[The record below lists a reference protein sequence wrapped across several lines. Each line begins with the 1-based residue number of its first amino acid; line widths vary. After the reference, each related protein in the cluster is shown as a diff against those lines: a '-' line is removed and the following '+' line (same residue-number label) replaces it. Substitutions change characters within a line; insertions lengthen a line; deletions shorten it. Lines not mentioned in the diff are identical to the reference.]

1 MRSSVA
7 LIYTAIA
14 VIAACTAAV
23 IHRLTPLPLEMAA
36 LFGVTAFFA
45 MAVLDQA
52 AARRSE
58 RLEFRRQQMMNDEG
72 LQDAFNE
79 IDMIRSR
86 MVSLETDT
94 QQTVDQGV
102 APVLQ
107 DLQAVGALLA
117 QVTEAVADTDHR
129 LVTIEDQMK
138 ARARRQ
144 LASRTQTEAPAV
156 ETEAGP
162 ETASE
167 TRPEPAADPKP
178 DPEAMRLASQ
188 AEQKEREAQELA
200 QENELAQEKK
210 RSKALLKRVQ
220 VAVEGEQIEVA
231 LQSIVTLPLRRARGY
246 STVFSLKLAGAG
258 KLEARHAI
266 PAIEAAGVSEAFDKA
281 ALLRA
286 FALAERFASR
296 DSGSMVFAPVSGA
309 ALEKSS
315 FADWLIEQC
324 TQDQELAGRL
334 VLEISQKD
342 VQAFTPLDYDLM
354 GTLTD
359 LGFRMCVSQ
368 VSDTRSDLF
377 ALSAHG
383 FRYAKVPVSLFLGS
397 DAQSKADIHPE
408 DLSDLAA
415 RNGMDLIV
423 DQVESESQMV
433 ELLDCKLK
441 YGQGNL
447 FARARVVDIA
457 PREPAS
463 ETKASMA
470 TAREAAMRAE
480 EPMQAERSISGSAP
494 ESVTDEAFRPTA
506 KPTAPDRRAVR
517 GLSRSA

>member
-1 MRSSVA
+1 MRPSVA

-14 VIAACTAAV
+14 VIAACAAAV
-23 IHRLTPLPLEMAA
+23 IYRLTPLPLEMAA
-36 LFGVTAFFA
+36 LFGATVFFA

-58 RLEFRRQQMMNDEG
+58 RLEFRRQLAINDEG

-102 APVLQ
+102 APMLQ

-129 LVTIEDQMK
+129 LVTIEEQIK
-138 ARARRQ
+138 ARARRH
-144 LASRTQTEAPAV
+144 
-156 ETEAGP
+156 
-162 ETASE
+162 
-167 TRPEPAADPKP
+167 
-178 DPEAMRLASQ
+178 LASQ
-188 AEQKEREAQELA
+188 APLTSQASLDAPLVEAIAQPNDPQEAEADPETSRLSDEA
-200 QENELAQEKK
+200 EEKAHAEQEKK

-220 VAVEGEQIEVA
+220 VAVDGEQIEVA

-286 FALAERFASR
+286 LALAERFAAR
-296 DSGSMVFAPVSGA
+296 DSASMLFAPVSGS
-309 ALEKSS
+309 ALAKSR
-315 FADWLIEQC
+315 FADWLIGQFTE
-324 TQDQELAGRL
+324 DQELAGRL

-368 VSDTRSDLF
+368 VTDTRSDLF

-397 DAQSKADIHPE
+397 DAQTQGDIHPE

-423 DQVESESQMV
+423 DQVESESQVV

-447 FARARVVDIA
+447 FARPRDVDVA
-457 PREPAS
+457 PRTIASGTIRQESTQPA
-463 ETKASMA
+463 
-470 TAREAAMRAE
+470 
-480 EPMQAERSISGSAP
+480 QERHDKPVAHDKLVAHDKPVADDTLG
-494 ESVTDEAFRPTA
+494 RP
-506 KPTAPDRRAVR
+506 APDLRAVR

>member
-1 MRSSVA
+1 MRPSVA

-23 IHRLTPLPLEMAA
+23 IFRLTPLPLEMAA

-58 RLEFRRQQMMNDEG
+58 RVEFRRQLAMNDEG

-102 APVLQ
+102 APVFQ

-117 QVTEAVADTDHR
+117 QVTEAVSDTDHR
-129 LVTIEDQMK
+129 LVTIEEQMQ
-138 ARARRQ
+138 ARARRR
-144 LASRTQTEAPAV
+144 LAAQASLDAPKAEDADKPEDSSEPEP
-156 ETEAGP
+156 ETETEP
-162 ETASE
+162 E
-167 TRPEPAADPKP
+167 P
-178 DPEAMRLASQ
+178 DPEALRLAEE
-188 AEQKEREAQELA
+188 ADEQERAQ
-200 QENELAQEKK
+200 QEEK
-210 RSKALLKRVQ
+210 RSKALLKRVE

-286 FALAERFASR
+286 LALAERFATR
-296 DSGSMVFAPVSGA
+296 DSASMVFAPVSGA
-309 ALEKSS
+309 ALMKSR
-315 FADWLIEQC
+315 FADWLVGQL
-324 TQDQELAGRL
+324 TDDKELAGRL
-334 VLEISQKD
+334 VLEIPQKD

-354 GTLTD
+354 GTLSD

-368 VSDTRSDLF
+368 VADTRSDLF
-377 ALSAHG
+377 ALSGHG

-397 DAQSKADIHPE
+397 DAQTKGDIHPE

-423 DQVESESQMV
+423 DQVESESQVV

-447 FARARVVDIA
+447 FARPRIVDIA
-457 PREPAS
+457 PRESAA
-463 ETKASMA
+463 ETPPGTVTQPTHERESKAA
-470 TAREAAMRAE
+470 VDDGIRR
-480 EPMQAERSISGSAP
+480 
-494 ESVTDEAFRPTA
+494 
-506 KPTAPDRRAVR
+506 KAPDRRSVR

>member
-1 MRSSVA
+1 MRPSVA

-14 VIAACTAAV
+14 VIAVCMAAV
-23 IHRLTPLPLEMAA
+23 IYRLTPLPLEMAA
-36 LFGVTAFFA
+36 LFGVAAFFA

-58 RLEFRRQQMMNDEG
+58 RLEFRSQLALNEEG

-86 MVSLETDT
+86 MVSLETDA
-94 QQTVDQGV
+94 QQTVDQAI
-102 APVLQ
+102 APVFQ

-138 ARARRQ
+138 ARARRHI
-144 LASRTQTEAPAV
+144 ASQAQSEGPPVIPAGAAEPVSEAVA
-156 ETEAGP
+156 EP
-162 ETASE
+162 EPEPESQ
-167 TRPEPAADPKP
+167 PEPAPDPKFLHHAA
-178 DPEAMRLASQ
+178 EA
-188 AEQKEREAQELA
+188 EEKERRAKSEAL
-200 QENELAQEKK
+200 EKK
-210 RSKALLKRVQ
+210 RSQALLKRVR

-246 STVFSLKLAGAG
+246 STVLSLKLAGAG
-258 KLEARHAI
+258 KLEARHAV

-286 FALAERFASR
+286 LALAERFASR
-296 DSGSMVFAPVSGA
+296 DSASMVFAPVSGA
-309 ALEKSS
+309 ALMKSA
-315 FADWLIEQC
+315 FADWLVEQF

-334 VLEISQKD
+334 VLEIPQKD

-368 VSDTRSDLF
+368 VTDTRSDLF

-383 FRYAKVPVSLFLGS
+383 FRYAKVPVSMFLGS
-397 DAQSKADIHPE
+397 DAQTKGDIHPE

-423 DQVESESQMV
+423 DQVESESQVV

-447 FARARVVDIA
+447 FARARPVDIA
-457 PREPAS
+457 PRAATTS
-463 ETKASMA
+463 TKASA
-470 TAREAAMRAE
+470 TTESPMRAE
-480 EPMQAERSISGSAP
+480 EHTKELG
-494 ESVTDEAFRPTA
+494 TDDTTFRPTV
-506 KPTAPDRRAVR
+506 PDRRSVR

>member
-1 MRSSVA
+1 MRPSVA

-23 IHRLTPLPLEMAA
+23 IYRLTPLPLEMAA

-58 RLEFRRQQMMNDEG
+58 RLEFRRQLAMNDEG

-102 APVLQ
+102 APVFQ

-138 ARARRQ
+138 ARARRY
-144 LASRTQTEAPAV
+144 
-156 ETEAGP
+156 
-162 ETASE
+162 
-167 TRPEPAADPKP
+167 
-178 DPEAMRLASQ
+178 LASQ
-188 AEQKEREAQELA
+188 AQQEAPVVEAIAEPEPASSAEPEPDEEAPRLAEVAEEELEAQEKA
-200 QENELAQEKK
+200 QEQK
-210 RSKALLKRVQ
+210 RSKALLKRVE

-286 FALAERFASR
+286 LALAERFASR
-296 DSGSMVFAPVSGA
+296 DSGSMVFVPVSGA
-309 ALEKSS
+309 ALMKSS
-315 FADWLIEQC
+315 FANWLIEQL
-324 TQDQELAGRL
+324 TEDQALAGGL

-359 LGFRMCVSQ
+359 LGFRMCVSH
-368 VSDTRSDLF
+368 VTDTRSELF
-377 ALSAHG
+377 ALSGHG

-397 DAQSKADIHPE
+397 DAQTTGDIHPE

-423 DQVESESQMV
+423 DQVESESQVV

-447 FARARVVDIA
+447 FARPRMVDIA
-457 PREPAS
+457 PRTKS
-463 ETKASMA
+463 STTVTQETP
-470 TAREAAMRAE
+470 MRVQGQGEKPVAE
-480 EPMQAERSISGSAP
+480 DALQ
-494 ESVTDEAFRPTA
+494 PTA
-506 KPTAPDRRAVR
+506 HDRRAVR
-517 GLSRSA
+517 SLSRSA

>member
-14 VIAACTAAV
+14 VIAVCMAAV
-23 IHRLTPLPLEMAA
+23 IYRLTPLPLEMAA

-45 MAVLDQA
+45 MATLDQA

-58 RLEFRRQQMMNDEG
+58 RLEFRRQLTLNDEG

-86 MVSLETDT
+86 MVSLETDA

-102 APVLQ
+102 APVFQ
-107 DLQAVGALLA
+107 DLQAIGALLA
-117 QVTEAVADTDHR
+117 QVTEAVSDTDHR
-129 LVTIEDQMK
+129 LVTIEEQMK
-138 ARARRQ
+138 KRARRRISAQ
-144 LASRTQTEAPAV
+144 GTQALPDAETSQEAEAPAAV
-156 ETEAGP
+156 QT
-162 ETASE
+162 SE
-167 TRPEPAADPKP
+167 ELHGSQISDNHPEPQSQRTSDADPEPQADVDAAK
-178 DPEAMRLASQ
+178 EKQR
-188 AEQKEREAQELA
+188 AEQEE
-200 QENELAQEKK
+200 K
-210 RSKALLKRVQ
+210 RSKALLKRVKT
-220 VAVEGEQIEVA
+220 AVEGEQVEVA

-266 PAIEAAGVSEAFDKA
+266 PAIEAAGMSEEFDKA
-281 ALLRA
+281 ALRR
-286 FALAERFASR
+286 ALALADRFATR
-296 DSGSMVFAPVSGA
+296 DSTSMVFAPVSGA
-309 ALEKSS
+309 ALMKSQ
-315 FADWLIEQC
+315 FADWLVKQL
-324 TQDQELAGRL
+324 TADKELAGQL
-334 VLEISQKD
+334 VLEIPQKD

-354 GTLTD
+354 GALTD

-368 VSDTRSDLF
+368 VIDTRSDLF
-377 ALSAHG
+377 ALSGHG

-397 DAQSKADIHPE
+397 DAQTKGDIHPE

-423 DQVESESQMV
+423 DQVESESQVV

-447 FARARVVDIA
+447 FARPRAVDIM
-457 PREPAS
+457 PRDDAS
-463 ETKASMA
+463 ELPPQRASQA
-470 TAREAAMRAE
+470 VDDRQK
-480 EPMQAERSISGSAP
+480 EPMAEAGFAP
-494 ESVTDEAFRPTA
+494 
-506 KPTAPDRRAVR
+506 KAPDRRAVR

>member
-1 MRSSVA
+1 MRPSVA

-23 IHRLTPLPLEMAA
+23 MYRLTPLPLEMAA

-58 RLEFRRQQMMNDEG
+58 RVEFRRQLTLNDEG

-94 QQTVDQGV
+94 QQIVDQGV
-102 APVLQ
+102 APVFQ

-117 QVTEAVADTDHR
+117 QVTEAVSDTDHR
-129 LVTIEDQMK
+129 LVTIEEQMQ
-138 ARARRQ
+138 ARARRHIAAQ
-144 LASRTQTEAPAV
+144 TSLEPPRAEALNEPEESPELETQAE
-156 ETEAGP
+156 
-162 ETASE
+162 
-167 TRPEPAADPKP
+167 PEPDSDAL
-178 DPEAMRLASQ
+178 RLAEE
-188 AEQKEREAQELA
+188 ADEQERARQE
-200 QENELAQEKK
+200 EI
-210 RSKALLKRVQ
+210 RSKALLKRVE

-258 KLEARHAI
+258 RLDARHAI

-281 ALLRA
+281 TLLRA
-286 FALAERFASR
+286 LALAERFATR
-296 DSGSMVFAPVSGA
+296 DSASMVFAPVSGA
-309 ALEKSS
+309 ALMKSR
-315 FADWLIEQC
+315 FAEWLVGQFTE
-324 TQDQELAGRL
+324 DKELAGRL
-334 VLEISQKD
+334 VLEIPQKD

-354 GTLTD
+354 GTLSD

-368 VSDTRSDLF
+368 VADTRSDLF
-377 ALSAHG
+377 ALSGHG

-397 DAQSKADIHPE
+397 DARTKGDIHPE

-423 DQVESESQMV
+423 DQVESESQVV

-447 FARARVVDIA
+447 FARPRIVDIA
-457 PREPAS
+457 PR
-463 ETKASMA
+463 
-470 TAREAAMRAE
+470 
-480 EPMQAERSISGSAP
+480 QSA
-494 ESVTDEAFRPTA
+494 SVTAPKKSTPPAQERESKVAADDGFDG
-506 KPTAPDRRAVR
+506 KAPDRRAVR

>member
-1 MRSSVA
+1 MRPSVA

-23 IHRLTPLPLEMAA
+23 IYRLTPLPLEMAA

-45 MAVLDQA
+45 LAVLDQA

-58 RLEFRRQQMMNDEG
+58 RLEFRRQLLLTDEG

-102 APVLQ
+102 APVFQ

-117 QVTEAVADTDHR
+117 QVTEAVSDTDHR
-129 LVTIEDQMK
+129 LVTIEEQMK
-138 ARARRQ
+138 ARARRH
-144 LASRTQTEAPAV
+144 LASQTSPALPDPQTLHAAQSTLPAPA
-156 ETEAGP
+156 TD
-162 ETASE
+162 SDSK
-167 TRPEPAADPKP
+167 PEPEVARDPDPKP
-178 DPEAMRLASQ
+178 SAQADEAEEKQR
-188 AEQKEREAQELA
+188 AEQEE
-200 QENELAQEKK
+200 K

-258 KLEARHAI
+258 ALEARHAV

-281 ALLRA
+281 ALRRA
-286 FALAERFASR
+286 LALAERFATR
-296 DSGSMVFAPVSGA
+296 DSASMVFAPVSGA
-309 ALEKSS
+309 ALMKSR
-315 FADWLIEQC
+315 FADWLIKQF
-324 TQDQELAGRL
+324 TQDKDLAGRL
-334 VLEISQKD
+334 VLEIAQKD

-368 VSDTRSDLF
+368 VTDTRSDLF
-377 ALSAHG
+377 ALSGHG

-397 DAQSKADIHPE
+397 DAQTKGDIHPE

-423 DQVESESQMV
+423 DQVESESQVV

-447 FARARVVDIA
+447 FARPRVVDIA
-457 PREPAS
+457 PREDSTETTPQDLSPAVPDRPS
-463 ETKASMA
+463 PP
-470 TAREAAMRAE
+470 AAGTGLV
-480 EPMQAERSISGSAP
+480 PN
-494 ESVTDEAFRPTA
+494 
-506 KPTAPDRRAVR
+506 APDRRAVR